1 MGGRD
6 LNYQIVYRGEELERF
21 IEGGWVFFQRL
32 KEYGGGYWLGRTY
45 YYAFIFT
52 IDKPLSLGEG
62 INYIISQETADS
74 RSKALFQGED
84 DKNLP
89 LF

>member
-6 LNYQIVYRGEELERF
+6 SNYQIVYRGEVLPRF
-21 IEGGWVFFQRL
+21 VSGGWVFFQRL

-45 YYAFIFT
+45 EDAFIFG
-52 IDKPLSLGEG
+52 IEKPISLRDG
-62 INYIISQETADS
+62 INFLISQEAAEKRHMDFITT
-74 RSKALFQGED
+74 D
-84 DKNLP
+84 DDPNLP